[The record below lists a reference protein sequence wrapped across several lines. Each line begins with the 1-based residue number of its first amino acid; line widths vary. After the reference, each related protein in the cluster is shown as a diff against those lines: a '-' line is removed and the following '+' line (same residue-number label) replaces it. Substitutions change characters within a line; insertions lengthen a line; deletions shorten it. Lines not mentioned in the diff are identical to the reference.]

1 MKTRILL
8 LLSLLL
14 VSSHLLAEDVFVQ
27 DFRTRASIT
36 LNYKPIKE
44 ITLNW
49 TEEAR
54 FKDNSSQ
61 FDRLY
66 SGLGIAYKPHKNI
79 SLGAIY
85 EFQVIQKSEDH
96 FQLRHR
102 AKFYLQP
109 SVSFSRFNLSL
120 REMGQMTYSNSPAW
134 ELRSR
139 LKLNYSFVNKHLKP
153 YISVEMYNPLD
164 KAVYEKSWVSSV
176 DYKVGLEWNIDS
188 INGLDIYYMFEH
200 AVPNNAG
207 YHTIGVAYN
216 LGL

>member
-1 MKTRILL
+1 MRAKLL
-8 LLSLLL
+8 LIISLIL
-14 VSSHLLAEDVFVQ
+14 VSSSLLADDVFVQ
-27 DFRTRASIT
+27 DFRTRASLT

-44 ITLNW
+44 LTLNW

-54 FKDNSSQ
+54 FKNNSTQ

-66 SGLGIAYKPHKNI
+66 SGLGIAYKAHKNI

-85 EFQVIQKSEDH
+85 EFQVLQKSKDH

-109 SVSFSRFNLSL
+109 SVSFNRFTLSL
-120 REMGQMTYSNSPAW
+120 REMGQMTYSTSPAW

-139 LKLNYSFVNKHLKP
+139 LKLNYSFINKHLKP

-188 INGLDIYYMFEH
+188 INGLDFYYLFEH
-200 AVPNNAG
+200 VVPNKAG
-207 YHTIGVAYN
+207 YHTIGIAYN